1 MERNYMTTLEPKTN
15 LRLSGVLNLTVPGR
29 STTSGPSSLVQAVQ
43 AAVRRVDEGILKPTF
58 HRDARLAF
66 RPKTL
71 LALLCFCYAR
81 QIYGSTD
88 IENVLVRDVYFRRL
102 CLNQIPDAPVIR
114 HFCREN
120 REAIRLCLTSVLS
133 FLADQKVAEGTVT
146 RVNKAHL
153 AEEASRRIIMAM
165 FIDSMELDGHQT
177 LDAHVDLCYLFA
189 NGHPQAH

>member
-1 MERNYMTTLEPKTN
+1 M
-15 LRLSGVLNLTVPGR
+15 SGGLNLTATVH
-29 STTSGPSSLVQAVQ
+29 STTSAPSSLIQAVQ
-43 AAVRRVDEGILKPTF
+43 TAVRQVDEGALRTVF

-88 IENVLVRDVYFRRL
+88 IKNMLSRDVNFCRL
-102 CLNQIPDAPVIR
+102 CLNQLPDAPVIR

-120 REAIRLCLTSVLS
+120 REAILLCLTSVLG
-133 FLADQKVAEGTVT
+133 FLADQKVAAGAVT
-146 RVNKAHL
+146 KVNKAHL

-165 FIDSMELDGHQT
+165 FIDSMELDGRQT
-177 LDAHVDLCYLFA
+177 VDAPVDLCYLFA
-189 NGHPQAH
+189 NGHPPAH

>member
-1 MERNYMTTLEPKTN
+1 MTTLEPRTN
-15 LRLSGVLNLTVPGR
+15 VR
-29 STTSGPSSLVQAVQ
+29 PSVTRHLPAPDHCTAAEPRSLVQAVQ
-43 AAVRRVDEGILKPTF
+43 ATVRTVDEGTLRPTF

-88 IENVLVRDVYFRRL
+88 IENVLGRDVNFRRL
-102 CLNQIPDAPVIR
+102 CLNQLPDAPVIR

-120 REAIRLCLTSVLS
+120 REAIHLCLTSVLG

-146 RVNKAHL
+146 KVNKAHL

-177 LDAHVDLCYLFA
+177 VDAHVDLCYLFA